1 MGAGVKIYIAQNC
14 KEVTA
19 RIELSSGTRVADA
32 SEISNPIHGDAYEEG
47 ARLPREPWRRP
58 ATEEAQR
65 LIATEMPRNRA
76 NTVAIVSLPDE
87 LSDDSCAVIR
97 NVNTETLEAELL
109 RPLRTICEF
118 GEPLHC
124 IGASANR
131 ANLKTVTINR
141 HSGRFNGLHVD
152 NWDGRDLDSRHLST
166 NRICINIGRIE
177 RCFLFLPIS
186 LMEIAALLANEM
198 GPCWQPP
205 QRYSLIGRQFME
217 RFPDV
222 PVVRCRL
229 APGEAYIAPTEN
241 LVHDGSSIGQ
251 SEMDEQFT
259 MRGYIRPL

>member
-1 MGAGVKIYIAQNC
+1 MGIALWLHHQRHHHNSANFTSSANCEFIHRLVNLYARMGAGVKIHTAQNC

-65 LIATEMPRNRA
+65 LIATEMPRDRA

-87 LSDDSCAVIR
+87 LSDDYCEVIR
-97 NVNTETLEAELL
+97 NVSTETLEAELL
-109 RPLRTICEF
+109 RPLRTICEL

-124 IGASANR
+124 IGASANP

-152 NWDGRDLDSRHLST
+152 NWDGSGPEFRGTFRPIAFASTSAGLSAVF
-166 NRICINIGRIE
+166 
-177 RCFLFLPIS
+177 CF
-186 LMEIAALLANEM
+186 
-198 GPCWQPP
+198 
-205 QRYSLIGRQFME
+205 
-217 RFPDV
+217 
-222 PVVRCRL
+222 CRS
-229 APGEAYIAPTEN
+229 
-241 LVHDGSSIGQ
+241 H
-251 SEMDEQFT
+251 
-259 MRGYIRPL
+259 